1 MNALMLKAKKNL
13 FNQDK
18 VVLYILLGLC
28 LLFSLTTKNFFTIK
42 NLMIVMRQVSTTG
55 ILALGMT
62 FLIIS
67 GNNDL
72 SAGSTLAFSGVV
84 AATAMGEWHLP
95 IWTGILLACLVSVAI
110 TGIIGIV
117 VAKGKIPAF
126 IATLGF
132 QQVIRGIA
140 MIWSDGMPIGNL
152 PERFTNIG
160 SGFVFGIPIPIYIY
174 AATICFAYI
183 FLKKTPLGRYTYA
196 IGGNQEAT
204 RLSGVNIDWCKI
216 KIYLIHGVM
225 VALAGIVLAARVK
238 SGQPSIGVGYE
249 TEAIAA
255 TVIGGTS
262 FSGGVG
268 TVVGAVIGAIIM
280 GIIQNG
286 LDLMNVSSFYQQVIK
301 GSIIVI
307 AVLIDRKRKV

>member
-1 MNALMLKAKKNL
+1 
-13 FNQDK
+13 
-18 VVLYILLGLC
+18 
-28 LLFSLTTKNFFTIK
+28 
-42 NLMIVMRQVSTTG
+42 
-55 ILALGMT
+55 
-62 FLIIS
+62 
-67 GNNDL
+67 
-72 SAGSTLAFSGVV
+72 
-84 AATAMGEWHLP
+84 
-95 IWTGILLACLVSVAI
+95 
-110 TGIIGIV
+110 
-117 VAKGKIPAF
+117 
-126 IATLGF
+126 
-132 QQVIRGIA
+132 
-140 MIWSDGMPIGNL
+140 
-152 PERFTNIG
+152 
-160 SGFVFGIPIPIYIY
+160 
-174 AATICFAYI
+174 
-183 FLKKTPLGRYTYA
+183 
-196 IGGNQEAT
+196 
-204 RLSGVNIDWCKI
+204 
-216 KIYLIHGVM
+216 M